1 MASGCKHLNEHK
13 MQLPM
18 VGVCS
23 RYLPSLEELVK
34 LSRHCADAKW
44 LPFGKAMHA
53 QFVIRN
59 QTSSHCHSTYLNSLI
74 RLYVKCGQLGLAR
87 NLFDVMPLRN
97 VVSWNNLMA
106 GYLHGGDHLEVIVLF
121 KNMVSLQNACPNE
134 YVFTTSLSACSH
146 GGRVQEGMQCHGLL
160 FKFGLVCH
168 PFVKSALVH
177 MYSRCSHVELA
188 LQVLYTVPGGHD
200 NDVFSYNSVL
210 NALVECGRGEE
221 AVEVLR
227 RMVDEC
233 AVWDHVTYVAVM
245 GLCAQIKDVQLGL
258 RVHARLLRHALMFDE
273 FVGSMLIDMYGKC
286 GEVLNARKVFDG
298 LQNRNVVVWT
308 ALMTAYLQNGYFE
321 ESLNLFTCMDRDGIP
336 PNEYTFAVLLNACAG
351 IAALRHG
358 DLLHS
363 RVEKLG
369 FKDHV
374 IVRNALI
381 NMYSKSGSIDSSYN
395 VFIDMKCRD
404 IITWNALIC
413 GYSHHGLGKQALQ
426 VFQDMVSAG
435 ECPNYVTFIGVL
447 SACAHL
453 GLVKE
458 GFYYL
463 NQLMKSFKIE
473 PGLEHYT
480 CMVALLSKVGL
491 LDEAENFMKTT
502 QVKWDVVAW
511 RTLLNACHV
520 HRNYGLGRQIAESV
534 LQMDPHDVGT
544 YTLLSN
550 MYAKARRWDGVVTIR
565 KLMRERNIK
574 KEPGASW
581 LEIRNDIHVFLSEG
595 STHPESIQI
604 YKKVQE
610 LLALIKPLGYVPNIA
625 SVLHDVEDEQKE
637 GYLSY
642 HSEKLALAYGL
653 MKIPS
658 PAPIRI
664 IKNLRMCD
672 DCHTA
677 VKLISKATSRLI
689 IVRDANRFHHFQ
701 DGSCTCADHW

>member
-1 MASGCKHLNEHK
+1 
-13 MQLPM
+13 
-18 VGVCS
+18 
-23 RYLPSLEELVK
+23 
-34 LSRHCADAKW
+34 
-44 LPFGKAMHA
+44 
-53 QFVIRN
+53 
-59 QTSSHCHSTYLNSLI
+59 
-74 RLYVKCGQLGLAR
+74 
-87 NLFDVMPLRN
+87 
-97 VVSWNNLMA
+97 
-106 GYLHGGDHLEVIVLF
+106 
-121 KNMVSLQNACPNE
+121 
-134 YVFTTSLSACSH
+134 
-146 GGRVQEGMQCHGLL
+146 
-160 FKFGLVCH
+160 
-168 PFVKSALVH
+168 
-177 MYSRCSHVELA
+177 
-188 LQVLYTVPGGHD
+188 
-200 NDVFSYNSVL
+200 
-210 NALVECGRGEE
+210 
-221 AVEVLR
+221 
-227 RMVDEC
+227 
-233 AVWDHVTYVAVM
+233 
-245 GLCAQIKDVQLGL
+245 
-258 RVHARLLRHALMFDE
+258 MFDE

-286 GEVLNARKVFDG
+286 GEVLNARNVFDG

-321 ESLNLFTCMDRDGIP
+321 ESLNLFTCMDREGTL

-358 DLLHS
+358 DLLHA

-369 FKDHV
+369 FKNHV

-395 VFIDMKCRD
+395 VFTDMIYRD
-404 IITWNALIC
+404 IITWNAMIC

-426 VFQDMVSAG
+426 VFQDMVSAE

-447 SACAHL
+447 SAYSHL

-463 NQLMKSFKIE
+463 NHLMRNFKIE

-480 CMVALLSKVGL
+480 CMVALLSRAGL

-520 HRNYGLGRQIAESV
+520 HRNYDLGRRIAESV

-581 LEIRNDIHVFLSEG
+581 LDIRNDIHVFLSEG
-595 STHPESIQI
+595 SNHPESIQI
-604 YKKVQE
+604 YKKVQQ

-677 VKLISKATSRLI
+677 VKLISKVTNRLI
-689 IVRDANRFHHFQ
+689 IVRDANRFHHFR
-701 DGSCTCADHW
+701 DGSCTCLDHW

>member
-1 MASGCKHLNEHK
+1 M
-13 MQLPM
+13 
-18 VGVCS
+18 GVCS
-23 RYLPSLEELVK
+23 RYLPVLPSLEELVK
-34 LSRHCADAKW
+34 VLKHCADSKW

-59 QTSSHCHSTYLNSLI
+59 KISRSSHVTHLNSLI
-74 RLYVKCGQLGLAR
+74 RLYAECGQLGLAR
-87 NLFDVMPLRN
+87 NVFDAMPLKN
-97 VVSWNNLMA
+97 VVSWNALMA
-106 GYLHGGDHLEVIVLF
+106 GYLHSGDHLEILVMF
-121 KNMVSLQNACPNE
+121 KNMVSVQNARPNE
-134 YVFTTSLSACSH
+134 YVFTTALAACSH

-160 FKFGLVCH
+160 LKLGLEFH
-168 PFVKSALVH
+168 EYVKSALVH

-188 LQVLYTVPGGHD
+188 LQVLDAVPGRYD
-200 NDVFSYNSVL
+200 NDIFCYNSIL
-210 NALVECGRGEE
+210 NAFVGSGRAEE

-227 RMVDEC
+227 RMVDESV
-233 AVWDHVTYVAVM
+233 AWDHVTYVGVM
-245 GLCAQIKDVQLGL
+245 GLCAQIRDLQLGL
-258 RVHARLLRHALMFDE
+258 GVHARLLRGGLMLNE

-286 GEVLNARKVFDG
+286 GEVLSAKKVFDG
-298 LQNRNVVVWT
+298 LQKRNVVMWT

-321 ESLNLFTCMDRDGIP
+321 ESLNLFPCMDRDGTP
-336 PNEYTFAVLLNACAG
+336 PNQYTSAVLLNACAS

-358 DLLHS
+358 DILHA

-395 VFIDMKCRD
+395 AFSDMIHRD
-404 IITWNALIC
+404 IITWNAMIC
-413 GYSHHGLGKQALQ
+413 GYSHHGLGEQALQ

-453 GLVKE
+453 GFVKE

-463 NQLMKSFKIE
+463 NQVMKSFKIE

-480 CMVALLSKVGL
+480 CMVALLSRVGM

-520 HRNYGLGRQIAESV
+520 HRNYGLGRRIAESV
-534 LQMDPHDVGT
+534 LQMDPRDVGT

-550 MYAKARRWDGVVTIR
+550 MYAKAKRWDGVVTIR

-574 KEPGASW
+574 KEPGVSW
-581 LEIRNDIHVFLSEG
+581 LEIRNDIHVFVSEG
-595 STHPESIQI
+595 SNHPESVQI
-604 YKKVQE
+604 YMKVQE
-610 LLALIKPLGYVPNIA
+610 LLALIKPLGYVPNVA

-677 VKLISKATSRLI
+677 VKLKLDLGKRWCQGETGSSF
-689 IVRDANRFHHFQ
+689 RFL
-701 DGSCTCADHW
+701 